1 MKKFMKNT
9 FDFIIK
15 FRIAFLI
22 LWGLLI
28 VGSLVLI
35 PLVKIN
41 YDTTKYLPDDV
52 RIKESLKIM
61 EEEFGLTG
69 QASIMIENVEI
80 ADAILYKKQL
90 AKIDGI
96 MDIMWL
102 DSFVD
107 GEVLNNVDQ
116 LIKDSNLENIFGLES
131 IPGLDQFY
139 KNKSALFQVIFEESE
154 HDIAIN
160 KPIEEIRDFLERANV
175 SYAMA
180 GTAISTYNTREMT
193 KKEVFTITLY
203 VLPII
208 LIILIIFSNS
218 WAEPFLFLIVVGAS
232 VLVNMGTNFF
242 FKEISFLTNSTASLL
257 QLAISMD
264 YSIFLLHQYKKQR
277 ENGLE
282 PKAAMSKAMQN
293 SFLSINSSML
303 TTVAGFAALMFM
315 RYTIGIDLSMVMIKG
330 ILLSII
336 CVFTFMPALIITTDK
351 LLVKTEHRPFFPSLK
366 GFSKVVYKARF
377 LLPMLALL
385 VLIPAYTTQA
395 NNAFVY
401 GEDEMGGG
409 GTSGVIT
416 EAQQIEN
423 TFGKS
428 NMIVVLV
435 PNDDQELELSM
446 TKEMQKKLKPY
457 NGSIQS
463 LAVLSD
469 ISGYIS
475 DLGLNET
482 LLNIITENF
491 PKDWILDQIPQ
502 DFKDQLVS
510 ENYSRI
516 IISVNTDTESPEAFE
531 AVKIIETTAVK
542 FYRNDYHIIG
552 VSSSVK
558 EIKTVVESDYVL
570 INIFSIGLVLL
581 ILILT
586 FRSAIIPV
594 VLVLVIQ
601 LSIWI
606 NMSIPYLTG
615 EPLIFIGYMIV
626 SAIQLG
632 ATIDYG
638 ILLTHSYL
646 GARKTMNKGEAMKY
660 AIVHSGNSIL
670 TSSLILTTAG
680 FALQFV
686 SSVDSV
692 GALGGLIGRGA
703 FLSGFLTLF
712 LLPQALYLLD
722 KWIGK
727 TTYKSNFYLE
737 PAFNQPVNDEFI
749 NDHVISVNGYV
760 DKVDNNVESMYQ
772 KLEKGLV
779 VSNDGI
785 VNLNILLMKDLRD
798 FARDRKIT
806 GFSTMRKDELV
817 RVLPYELEKLR
828 VVELK
833 AVARECKI
841 PNFSTMNKEQLL
853 EAIKPEALKEENHE
867 LEKQVEETNGLKED
881 ETVDFNLDDKKED

>member
-1 MKKFMKNT
+1 MKKFMKKI

-15 FRIAFLI
+15 FRIGFLI

-28 VGSLVLI
+28 IGSLILI
-35 PLVKIN
+35 PMVNIN

-52 RIKESLKIM
+52 KVKKSLEIM
-61 EEEFGLTG
+61 EKEFGLTG

-80 ADAILYKKQL
+80 SKAVQL
-90 AKIDGI
+90 KSQLVKIDGVMEI
-96 MDIMWL
+96 IWL

-107 GEVLNNVDQ
+107 GETLT
-116 LIKDSNLENIFGLES
+116 NIEQQIREFDPSGAIDLGT
-131 IPGLDQFY
+131 IPGLNQFY
-139 KNKSALFQVIFEESE
+139 KNKSALFQVVFEDSE

-160 KPIEEIRDFLERANV
+160 RSIEAIRDYLEKV
-175 SYAMA
+175 GLPYAMA
-180 GTAISTYNTREMT
+180 GPAISTYNTREMT
-193 KKEVFTITLY
+193 QQEVFTITLY

-208 LIILIIFSNS
+208 LIILILFSNS

-232 VLVNMGTNFF
+232 VLVNMGTNYF

-264 YSIFLLHQYKKQR
+264 YSIFLLHQYKNQR

-282 PKAAMSKAMQN
+282 PKAAMSQAMQN

-330 ILLSII
+330 ILLSIV
-336 CVFTFMPALIITTDK
+336 CVFTFMPALIITADK

-366 GFSKVVYKARF
+366 GFGNFVYKLRF
-377 LLPMLALL
+377 ILPALALL
-385 VLIPAYTTQA
+385 LLIPAYTTQT
-395 NNAFVY
+395 NNQFVY
-401 GEDEMGGG
+401 GEDQMGGG
-409 GTSGVIT
+409 DTGGEIS
-416 EAQQIEN
+416 EAQRIEN
-423 TFGKS
+423 TFGKN
-428 NMIVVLV
+428 NMIVLLV
-435 PNDDQELELSM
+435 PNDEQENELKM
-446 TKEMQKKLKPY
+446 VKQMQEVLKPY
-457 NGSIQS
+457 DGTIQS
-463 LAVLSD
+463 LSVLTD

-475 DLGLNET
+475 GFNLEPWVKDLIEA
-482 LLNIITENF
+482 NF
-491 PKDWILDQIPQ
+491 PKDWILDIIP
-502 DFKDQLVS
+502 DEFKAQLVS
-510 ENYSRI
+510 ENFSRI
-516 IISVNTDTESPEAFE
+516 IISVNTDTESPEAFA
-531 AVKIIETTAVK
+531 AVEDIESTAATY
-542 FYRNDYHIIG
+542 FMDDYHIIG

-558 EIKTVVESDYVL
+558 EIKTVVESDYVI
-570 INIFSIGLVLL
+570 INLLSIGMVLL

-586 FRSAIIPV
+586 FRSAILPII
-594 VLVLVIQ
+594 LVLVIQ

-638 ILLTHSYL
+638 ILLTHNYL
-646 GARKTMNKGEAMKY
+646 DARKTMNKEQAMKF

-680 FALQFV
+680 FALKIV

-737 PAFNQPVNDEFI
+737 PQLNEQINNGAALKEDILLIEHRDDFIADQKNENEPINNDATNI
-749 NDHVISVNGYV
+749 
-760 DKVDNNVESMYQ
+760 
-772 KLEKGLV
+772 
-779 VSNDGI
+779 
-785 VNLNILLMKDLRD
+785 NLNILLVKDLKE
-798 FARDRKIT
+798 FAKDRKII
-806 GFSTMRKDELV
+806 GFSTMRKDELIAA
-817 RVLPYELEKLR
+817 LPNKLEELRL
-828 VVELK
+828 VELK
-833 AVARECKI
+833 RIAERIAI
-841 PNFSTMNKEQLL
+841 PNFSSMHKQELLNKIQ
-853 EAIKPEALKEENHE
+853 
-867 LEKQVEETNGLKED
+867 
-881 ETVDFNLDDKKED
+881 KKLSC